1 MAIRR
6 RTTQWNATGNNIAGA
21 EGFDAQLSTKPK
33 LCEYIASANGC
44 RTDACGGGKSAR
56 PNRGRLLAVSKMTG
70 AKRDIEMTAI
80 YQMHAD
86 MEQNLAA
93 FASFSNAWT
102 AGTAAV
108 RP

>member
-1 MAIRR
+1 M
-6 RTTQWNATGNNIAGA
+6 
-21 EGFDAQLSTKPK
+21 S
-33 LCEYIASANGC
+33 S
-44 RTDACGGGKSAR
+44 
-56 PNRGRLLAVSKMTG
+56 MTG

-93 FASFSNAWT
+93 FASFSNAWA